1 MDITWYGQRGV
12 GVHKVLNCE
21 GELLGCEESGQQAG
35 IRLACTEEDASC
47 VPYTFWIFP
56 QNSNPAGSC
65 IQYFSWILTLSYLIY
80 AA

>member
-1 MDITWYGQRGV
+1 M

-47 VPYTFWIFP
+47 VPYTF
-56 QNSNPAGSC
+56 
-65 IQYFSWILTLSYLIY
+65 
-80 AA
+80 